1 MIMPVDQHLYVE
13 GLLYL
18 EKDDKAVEAKLRFYP
33 ATSCTT
39 SITHSLNNII
49 PLAGTILKDR
59 SLNEALQDELDR
71 MQD

>member
-1 MIMPVDQHLYVE
+1 MIMSVDQHLYVE

-18 EKDDKAVEAKLRFYP
+18 EKDDKAVETKLRFCP
-33 ATSCTT
+33 ANIYTT
-39 SITHSLNNII
+39 SITSSLNNII
-49 PLAGTILKDR
+49 PLAGTIFRDL